1 MTNQVENNTA
11 ELNYTKGKLDM
22 VEKKVD
28 DVDKKVD
35 KLGEKVDNL
44 TDNLSLTKT
53 FVMGAKWCLAGM
65 AGAVGLNFDIVL
77 TFLRKVF

>member
-1 MTNQVENNTA
+1 MPNQVENNTA

-35 KLGEKVDNL
+35 KLGEKVDKL
-44 TDNLSLTKT
+44 TDHLSLTKT

-65 AGAVGLNFDIVL
+65 AGLLGLNADVIL
-77 TFLRKVF
+77 TFLRKIF